1 MQDKMTQPGSIL
13 FHEEQQF
20 KRSWLIVLVLVAM
33 LIPIG
38 ILVSGLTKE
47 KLNPQELVLSLIAII
62 TVEIPIFIYFYLSK
76 LETIVT
82 IEGFGYR
89 WWPLQRKY
97 RLLMKEDLVEIKTRK
112 SPAMT
117 YGYHWVPGF
126 GWVNNVRGRM
136 GFQIKL
142 KSGKKIFIG
151 SQKIDECKSALEK
164 LLNTRIGDFRNEF

>member
-1 MQDKMTQPGSIL
+1 MKQEGSIF

-47 KLNPQELVLSLIAII
+47 KLNPQELVLSLIAIVA
-62 TVEIPIFIYFYLSK
+62 VEIPIFTYFYLSK

-82 IEGFGYR
+82 VEGFGYR

-97 RLLMKEDLVEIKTRK
+97 RMMLKDDIVDIKTRK

-142 KSGKKIFIG
+142 KSGKKLFVG
-151 SQKIDECKSALEK
+151 TQKTEESKTALEK
-164 LLNTRIGDFRNEF
+164 LLNTRIGEFRNEF